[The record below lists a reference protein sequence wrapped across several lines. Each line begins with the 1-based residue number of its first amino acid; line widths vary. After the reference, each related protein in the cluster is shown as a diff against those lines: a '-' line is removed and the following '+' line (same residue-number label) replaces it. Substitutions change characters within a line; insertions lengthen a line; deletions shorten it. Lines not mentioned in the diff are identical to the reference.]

1 LYPPFLRFTSTNYFI
16 FSNRNESLVRIVASI
31 FFLSILLFNW
41 FGYRLLMD
49 YVQQKADT
57 HFEQKIDNKD
67 YDVTALIEV
76 RAPVSLPYQTDW
88 KEFERVSG
96 EITINGMHY
105 KYVER
110 KLEGGEMIYK
120 CLPDEGKARLVNA
133 RENFF
138 KLVND
143 LQTQSQGKS
152 ENQPAPS
159 HKTFSF
165 DYCEQLQ
172 QWSFTALHNLIQ
184 PFNHTFSDKT
194 LSAFIL
200 TAEQPPE
207 VTA

>member
-1 LYPPFLRFTSTNYFI
+1 MRI
-16 FSNRNESLVRIVASI
+16 FASI

-41 FGYRLLMD
+41 FGYRLVMD
-49 YVQQKADT
+49 YVQQKADI
-57 HFEQKIDNKD
+57 HFEQKLDNKE
-67 YDVTALIEV
+67 YDANALIEV

-120 CLPDEGKARLVNA
+120 CIPDEGKARLVNA

-143 LQTQSQGKS
+143 LQTQQPEKSGK
-152 ENQPAPS
+152 QPAPS
-159 HKTFSF
+159 YKAFSF
-165 DYCEQLQ
+165 DYCEQLSH
-172 QWSFTALHNLIQ
+172 WSLDVLEQLRQ
-184 PFNHTFSDKT
+184 PFNHTFSAAT
-194 LSAFIL
+194 RSAFLL

-207 VTA
+207 LFA

>member
-1 LYPPFLRFTSTNYFI
+1 MLLRLF
-16 FSNRNESLVRIVASI
+16 ASI

-41 FGYRLLMD
+41 FGYRLLMN

-57 HFEQKIDNKD
+57 HFEQKIDNNE
-67 YDVTALIEV
+67 YDATALIEV

-88 KEFERVSG
+88 KEFERISG

-110 KLEGGEMIYK
+110 KLEGGEMIYR

-143 LQTQSQGKS
+143 LQTQPKGQS
-152 ENQPAPS
+152 EKHPAPS
-159 HKTFSF
+159 YKTFSF
-165 DYCEQLQ
+165 DYCEQLNY
-172 QWSFTALHNLIQ
+172 WTLDALDKLHQ
-184 PFNHTFSDKT
+184 PFNHAFSAT
-194 LSAFIL
+194 ALSPFTR

-207 VTA
+207 AIA

>member
-1 LYPPFLRFTSTNYFI
+1 MLLRI
-16 FSNRNESLVRIVASI
+16 IASI
-31 FFLSILLFNW
+31 FFLTILLFNW
-41 FGYRLLMD
+41 FGYRVVMNL
-49 YVQQKADT
+49 VQQKADT
-57 HFEQKIDNKD
+57 HFEQKIDNKQ
-67 YDVTALIEV
+67 YDANALIEV

-120 CLPDEGKARLVNA
+120 CIPDESKARLVNA

-143 LQTQSQGKS
+143 LHNQQEQKSGK
-152 ENQPAPS
+152 QPAPS
-159 HKTFSF
+159 YKSFSF
-165 DYCEQLQ
+165 DYCDQLSH
-172 QWSFTALHNLIQ
+172 WMLSELDNLQQ
-184 PFNHTFSDKT
+184 PFNHTFSAT
-194 LSAFIL
+194 PLSAHTIK
-200 TAEQPPE
+200 AEQPPE

>member
-1 LYPPFLRFTSTNYFI
+1 MRI
-16 FSNRNESLVRIVASI
+16 FASI

-41 FGYRLLMD
+41 FGYRVVMD
-49 YVQQKADT
+49 YVQQKADA
-57 HFEQKIDNKD
+57 HFEQKIDNND
-67 YDVTALIEV
+67 YDASALIEV

-120 CLPDEGKARLVNA
+120 CIPDEGKARLVNA

-143 LQTQSQGKS
+143 LQTQQPEKSGK
-152 ENQPAPS
+152 QPAPS
-159 HKTFSF
+159 YKTFSF
-165 DYCEQLQ
+165 EYCEQFANWSLNALNALQ
-172 QWSFTALHNLIQ
+172 A
-184 PFNHTFSDKT
+184 PFNQTFSSKT
-194 LSAFIL
+194 LSAHLL
-200 TAEQPPE
+200 TAEHPPE
-207 VTA
+207 IFA

>member
-1 LYPPFLRFTSTNYFI
+1 M
-16 FSNRNESLVRIVASI
+16 RIIASI
-31 FFLSILLFNW
+31 FFLTILLFNW
-41 FGYRLLMD
+41 FGYRVVMD

-57 HFEQKIDNKD
+57 HFEQKLDNKE
-67 YDVTALIEV
+67 YDASALIEV

-96 EITINGMHY
+96 DITINGMHY

-120 CLPDEGKARLVNA
+120 CIPDEGKARIVNA

-143 LQTQSQGKS
+143 LQNQQQQKSGK
-152 ENQPAPS
+152 QPATS
-159 HKTFSF
+159 YKAFSF
-165 DYCEQLQ
+165 DYCEQLS
-172 QWSFTALHNLIQ
+172 QWSLDALDKLHQ
-184 PFNHTFSDKT
+184 PFNHTFSATT

-200 TAEQPPE
+200 KAEQPPE

>member
-1 LYPPFLRFTSTNYFI
+1 
-16 FSNRNESLVRIVASI
+16 
-31 FFLSILLFNW
+31 
-41 FGYRLLMD
+41 MD

-57 HFEQKIDNKD
+57 HFEQKLDNKE
-67 YDVTALIEV
+67 YDATALIEV

-96 EITINGMHY
+96 EISINGMHY

-120 CLPDEGKARLVNA
+120 CIPDEGKARLLNA

-143 LQTQSQGKS
+143 LQNQQEQNSGK
-152 ENQPAPS
+152 QPVPS
-159 HKTFSF
+159 YKTFSF
-165 DYCEQLQ
+165 DYCEQLSN
-172 QWSFTALHNLIQ
+172 WSLSELQELNYS
-184 PFNHTFSDKT
+184 FNHTFSATT

>member
-1 LYPPFLRFTSTNYFI
+1 M
-16 FSNRNESLVRIVASI
+16 RIIASI
-31 FFLSILLFNW
+31 FFLTILLFNW
-41 FGYRLLMD
+41 FGYRVVMD

-57 HFEQKIDNKD
+57 HFEQKLDNKE
-67 YDVTALIEV
+67 YDATALIEM
-76 RAPVSLPYQTDW
+76 RAPVNLPYQTDW

-120 CLPDEGKARLVNA
+120 CIPDEGKARLVNA

-143 LQTQSQGKS
+143 LQNQQQQKSGK
-152 ENQPAPS
+152 QPAPS
-159 HKTFSF
+159 YKAFSF
-165 DYCEQLQ
+165 DYCEQLSH
-172 QWSFTALHNLIQ
+172 WSLDVLDKLCQ
-184 PFNHTFSDKT
+184 PFNHTFSATT
-194 LSAFIL
+194 LPAFTL

>member
-1 LYPPFLRFTSTNYFI
+1 
-16 FSNRNESLVRIVASI
+16 
-31 FFLSILLFNW
+31 
-41 FGYRLLMD
+41 MD

-57 HFEQKIDNKD
+57 HFEQKIDNKE
-67 YDVTALIEV
+67 YDANALIEV

-88 KEFERVSG
+88 KEFERISG

-120 CLPDEGKARLVNA
+120 CIPDEGKARLVNA

-143 LQTQSQGKS
+143 LQNQQEQKSGK
-152 ENQPAPS
+152 QPAPS
-159 HKTFSF
+159 YKAFSF
-165 DYCEQLQ
+165 DYCEQLS
-172 QWSFTALHNLIQ
+172 QWSLDALDKLYQ
-184 PFNHTFSDKT
+184 PFNHTFSATT

-200 TAEQPPE
+200 KAEQPPE
-207 VTA
+207 VAA

>member
-1 LYPPFLRFTSTNYFI
+1 MRTF
-16 FSNRNESLVRIVASI
+16 ASI
-31 FFLSILLFNW
+31 FFLTILLFNW
-41 FGYRLLMD
+41 FGYRVVMD

-57 HFEQKIDNKD
+57 HFEQKLDNKE
-67 YDVTALIEV
+67 YDANALIEV
-76 RAPVSLPYQTDW
+76 RAPVNLPYQTDW

-120 CLPDEGKARLVNA
+120 CIPDEGKARLVNA

-143 LQTQSQGKS
+143 LQNQQEKS
-152 ENQPAPS
+152 SKQATHS
-159 HKTFSF
+159 YKTFSF
-165 DYCEQLQ
+165 DYCEQLSN
-172 QWSFTALHNLIQ
+172 WSLNGLQNLNET
-184 PFNHTFSDKT
+184 FNHTFSATT

>member
-1 LYPPFLRFTSTNYFI
+1 M
-16 FSNRNESLVRIVASI
+16 RIIASI
-31 FFLSILLFNW
+31 FFLTILLFNW
-41 FGYRLLMD
+41 FGYRVVMD

-57 HFEQKIDNKD
+57 HFEQKLDNKE
-67 YDVTALIEV
+67 YDAAALIEV
-76 RAPVSLPYQTDW
+76 RAPVNLPYQTDW

-120 CLPDEGKARLVNA
+120 CIPDEGKARLVNA

-143 LQTQSQGKS
+143 LQTQQKQKSGK
-152 ENQPAPS
+152 QPAPS
-159 HKTFSF
+159 YKTFSF
-165 DYCEQLQ
+165 DYCEQLSH
-172 QWSFTALHNLIQ
+172 WSLDVLDKLRQ
-184 PFNHTFSDKT
+184 PFNHTFSATT

-200 TAEQPPE
+200 KAEQPPE

>member
-1 LYPPFLRFTSTNYFI
+1 
-16 FSNRNESLVRIVASI
+16 
-31 FFLSILLFNW
+31 
-41 FGYRLLMD
+41 MD

-57 HFEQKIDNKD
+57 HFEQKLDNKE
-67 YDVTALIEV
+67 YDASALIEV

-88 KEFERVSG
+88 KDFERVSG

-120 CLPDEGKARLVNA
+120 CIPDEGKARLLNA

-143 LQTQSQGKS
+143 LQSQQEQKSSGK
-152 ENQPAPS
+152 QPAPS
-159 HKTFSF
+159 YKTFSF
-165 DYCEQLQ
+165 DYCEQLS
-172 QWSFTALHNLIQ
+172 QWSLDALDKLHQ
-184 PFNHTFSDKT
+184 PFNHTFSATT

>member
-1 LYPPFLRFTSTNYFI
+1 
-16 FSNRNESLVRIVASI
+16 
-31 FFLSILLFNW
+31 
-41 FGYRLLMD
+41 MD

-57 HFEQKIDNKD
+57 HFEQKLDNKE
-67 YDVTALIEV
+67 YDATALIEV
-76 RAPVSLPYQTDW
+76 RAPVNLPYQTDW

-120 CLPDEGKARLVNA
+120 CIPDEGKARLVNA

-143 LQTQSQGKS
+143 LQTQQEQKSGK
-152 ENQPAPS
+152 QPAPS
-159 HKTFSF
+159 YKAFSF
-165 DYCEQLQ
+165 DYCEQLSH
-172 QWSFTALHNLIQ
+172 WSLDVLDKLCQ
-184 PFNHTFSDKT
+184 PFNHTFSATT
-194 LSAFIL
+194 LSAFTL

-207 VTA
+207 VRA

>member
-1 LYPPFLRFTSTNYFI
+1 MLLRI
-16 FSNRNESLVRIVASI
+16 FASI

-41 FGYRLLMD
+41 FGYRLVMD

-57 HFEQKIDNKD
+57 HFEQKLDNKE
-67 YDVTALIEV
+67 YDANALIEV

-88 KEFERVSG
+88 KEFERVNG

-120 CLPDEGKARLVNA
+120 CIPDTDKARLVNA
-133 RENFF
+133 RESFF

-143 LQTQSQGKS
+143 LQNQQEQKSGK
-152 ENQPAPS
+152 QPAPS
-159 HKTFSF
+159 YKAFSF
-165 DYCEQLQ
+165 DYCEQLAS
-172 QWSFTALHNLIQ
+172 WSLDALNILQ
-184 PFNHTFSDKT
+184 APFNQTFSSKT
-194 LSAFIL
+194 LSAHLL

-207 VTA
+207 LFA

>member
-1 LYPPFLRFTSTNYFI
+1 
-16 FSNRNESLVRIVASI
+16 
-31 FFLSILLFNW
+31 
-41 FGYRLLMD
+41 MD

-57 HFEQKIDNKD
+57 HFEQKLDNKE
-67 YDVTALIEV
+67 YDASALIEV

-110 KLEGGEMIYK
+110 KLEAGEMIYK
-120 CLPDEGKARLVNA
+120 CIPDEDKARLINA

-143 LQTQSQGKS
+143 LQNQQEQQSGK
-152 ENQPAPS
+152 QPAPS
-159 HKTFSF
+159 YKTFSF
-165 DYCEQLQ
+165 DYCEQLS
-172 QWSFTALHNLIQ
+172 QWSLDALDKLRQ
-184 PFNHTFSDKT
+184 PFNHAFSAST
-194 LSAFIL
+194 LSAFLL
-200 TAEQPPE
+200 TADQPPE